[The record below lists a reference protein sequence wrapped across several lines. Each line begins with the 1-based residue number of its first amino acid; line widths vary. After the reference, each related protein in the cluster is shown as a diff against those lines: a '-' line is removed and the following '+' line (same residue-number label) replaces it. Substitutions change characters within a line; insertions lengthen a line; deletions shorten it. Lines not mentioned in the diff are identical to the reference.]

1 MLGRILLTWVLI
13 GTVSTVQC
21 QGTDCHPT
29 RTSHVV
35 AGPHRMAVFP
45 SLAAC
50 EIYRQTLQQRHQ
62 TVVQSQVQP
71 DVTVRKEMTF
81 TCQES
86 EEPL

>member
-1 MLGRILLTWVLI
+1 
-13 GTVSTVQC
+13 
-21 QGTDCHPT
+21 
-29 RTSHVV
+29 
-35 AGPHRMAVFP
+35 MAVFP